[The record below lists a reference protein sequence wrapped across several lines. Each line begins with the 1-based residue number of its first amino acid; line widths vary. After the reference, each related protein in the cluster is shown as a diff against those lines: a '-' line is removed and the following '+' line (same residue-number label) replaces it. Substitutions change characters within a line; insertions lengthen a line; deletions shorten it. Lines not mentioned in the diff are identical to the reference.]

1 MRPMS
6 PGSPGSAKTP
16 KNNNGSILER
26 ALASTIKQEPV
37 STVTSGTATS
47 VVLTNEI
54 AGHMGQMQD
63 QGHWPPPQQ
72 TPQQQSQYGEDP
84 FMKHEIND
92 LNLEYDLN
100 YSNAMSAGGH
110 PPGGPG
116 SGALHQGV
124 SVLPQG
130 HHHLAS
136 NRGGHVHHQLVHHQE
151 DHLHSPSQY
160 SMSAAATQQPPW
172 VR

>member
-1 MRPMS
+1 
-6 PGSPGSAKTP
+6 
-16 KNNNGSILER
+16 
-26 ALASTIKQEPV
+26 
-37 STVTSGTATS
+37 
-47 VVLTNEI
+47 
-54 AGHMGQMQD
+54 MGQMQD
-63 QGHWPPPQQ
+63 QHWPPPPQQ
-72 TPQQQSQYGEDP
+72 TQPQQQSQYGGEDIGQ

-100 YSNAMSAGGH
+100 YSNAMSAAGVQ
-110 PPGGPG
+110 PGGPG

-160 SMSAAATQQPPW
+160 TMSAAATQQPPW